1 MPSSGDGGGH
11 GLWVRDDQD
20 GDDLGLHDIGKK
32 LTLRY
37 FVFLQYILRYEEE
50 KKHKKK
56 QMILIS
62 LFGKKK
68 SMIGVIL

>member
-1 MPSSGDGGGH
+1 MVSMVFARAARY
-11 GLWVRDDQD
+11 W
-20 GDDLGLHDIGKK
+20 KK
-32 LTLRY
+32 THIA
-37 FVFLQYILRYEEE
+37 ILFFCNIYCDM
-50 KKHKKK
+50 KKKK